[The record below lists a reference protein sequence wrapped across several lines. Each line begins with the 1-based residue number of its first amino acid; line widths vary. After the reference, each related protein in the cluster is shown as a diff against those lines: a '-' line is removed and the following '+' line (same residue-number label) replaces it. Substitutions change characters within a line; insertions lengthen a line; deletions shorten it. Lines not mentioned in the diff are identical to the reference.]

1 MKTKYLIL
9 AATAITMMASCA
21 DEKFVG
27 DENLLG
33 AGNGE
38 GAISFGSGTPAVTR
52 VDKTG
57 SAAATDLNNNFV
69 VFGYKTLSD
78 GTTKQTVF
86 SNYQA
91 NYVTNSAFTS
101 TTNSAGWEYVG
112 YKNLAANM
120 TENEGVTAFSAKTG
134 TDQANENAI
143 DQTIK
148 YWDYSASNYK
158 FFAYSLGAGKTGS
171 PNTWANA
178 SLMTNDPE
186 DKYTLSGDKDQL
198 STCYISELKK
208 IDDPNGSTPTEVDLR
223 FLSFLS
229 KIRVGFFE
237 NIPGYSVKDLRFYV
251 DGSTKSTGDAAND
264 GLAATL
270 YEATGP
276 GTMPNGGTYT
286 ITFDASG
293 KPILTFS
300 STGAAYVTSQGLG
313 KLNGF
318 AAADYKETAGTV
330 YLGRTSN
337 AATYAYVSYT
347 DAVTNEP
354 YTKVLPNAAGSDLTM
369 KCDYTLVSRD
379 GSGETIEVV
388 GASAKVPALY
398 TQWKPNFAYTYLF
411 KISDNTDGHIGE
423 VVGLYPITLDAV
435 VASEQDGSQET
446 ITTVSEPSITTFGVN
461 SSTGKYVSGG
471 SEYAAGSN
479 IYATFVDAGTVITPT
494 LGDNVNVYLATTTDA
509 AAYPIT
515 EASVAEALLEV
526 SAIDKKISLVNKN
539 SDGTTSFTAAPTT
552 SVDGVPSEDGKWLST
567 AVAVAASTVNNPTG
581 YYTDMGCT
589 VAASLTDGYLAAGTY
604 YQKWTKALKL
614 TGAKATTATTALV
627 VEYVKTAA
635 TYNTE
640 TVSIAD
646 QAALDAYTGK
656 LYTDE
661 DGKVEA
667 GATYDGGKTYRK
679 RTSVKTK
686 GAYAYKV
693 IRVN

>member
-1 MKTKYLIL
+1 MKTKYFIL
-9 AATAITMMASCA
+9 AATAITMMVSCA

-38 GAISFGSGTPAVTR
+38 GAITFGSGTPAVTR
-52 VDKTG
+52 VDKSG

-69 VFGYKTLSD
+69 VFGYKTMSD
-78 GTTKQTVF
+78 ASKQIVF
-86 SNYQA
+86 NNYQA
-91 NYVTNSAFTS
+91 NYVTNSAYTS

-112 YKNLAANM
+112 YKNISAAM
-120 TENEGVTAFSAKTG
+120 TTNVGVTAFSALTG
-134 TDQANENAI
+134 TGQANENAI

-186 DKYTLSGDKDQL
+186 DKYTLSGNKDQL
-198 STCYISELKK
+198 STCYISELNK
-208 IDDPNGSTPTEVDLR
+208 IDDPTSSTPTEVDLR

-251 DGSTKSTGDAAND
+251 DGSTKSTGDAVND

-270 YEATGP
+270 YEATGS

-313 KLNGF
+313 KLNGY
-318 AAADYKETAGTV
+318 ANEEYKEAVGSV

-347 DAVTNEP
+347 DALTNEP
-354 YTKVLPNAAGSDLTM
+354 YTKVLPNAAGTDLTM

-398 TQWKPNFAYTYLF
+398 TQWKPNYAYTYLF

-423 VVGLYPITLDAV
+423 VEGLYPITLDAV
-435 VASEQDGSQET
+435 VASEQDGNQET
-446 ITTVSEPSITTFGVN
+446 ITTVSEPCITTFGYDATN
-461 SSTGKYVSGG
+461 NKYVKDGN
-471 SEYAAGSN
+471 EYAATSD
-479 IYATFVDAGTVITPT
+479 IYATFVDAGTIITPA
-494 LGDNVNVYLATTTDA
+494 LGTNVNVYLATTTDA
-509 AAYPIT
+509 DNYPIT

-526 SAIDKKISLVNKN
+526 SAIDKKITLVNKN
-539 SDGTTSFTAAPTT
+539 SDASTSFTAAPTT

-567 AVAVAASTVNNPTG
+567 AVAVAASSVNDATG

-589 VAASLTDGYLAAGTY
+589 AAATLSEGYLAAGTY

-614 TGAKATTATTALV
+614 TGAVATTATTALV

-635 TYNTE
+635 TYITE
-640 TVSIAD
+640 
-646 QAALDAYTGK
+646 
-656 LYTDE
+656 
-661 DGKVEA
+661 
-667 GATYDGGKTYRK
+667 GATYDSTPAFKLYSDPDGTTEVTWANNSTTYYK